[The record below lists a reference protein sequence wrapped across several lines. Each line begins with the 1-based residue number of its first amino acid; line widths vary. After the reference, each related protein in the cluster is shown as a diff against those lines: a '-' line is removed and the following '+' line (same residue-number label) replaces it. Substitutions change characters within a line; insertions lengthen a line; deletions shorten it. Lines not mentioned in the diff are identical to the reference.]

1 MSTFMTYLTLFWEY
15 FKIGLFTLGGGYAML
30 PLVTQIVLRRG
41 WLTEDQLISFI
52 GVAESTPG
60 PFAINLAT
68 FVGSSVGSTT
78 GLGVF
83 GGILGS
89 IVATVAVVLPSLVII
104 IVVTILFEKFKSSK
118 YVQGALRGIK
128 PVVVGLILSAV
139 MTVGCKVILPNLNF
153 KNITAEGFSQ
163 FNWISLI
170 IVAAIVPL
178 SQIKI
183 KRKKI
188 HPIYL
193 ILLSAAV
200 GVIIFG
206 AFNIQQ

>member
-1 MSTFMTYLTLFWEY
+1 MIYLTLFWEY
-15 FKIGLFTLGGGYAML
+15 FKIGLFTIGGGYAML
-30 PLVTQIVLRRG
+30 PLVTQVVKRYG
-41 WLTEDQLISFI
+41 WLTQEQLISFI

-68 FVGSSVGSTT
+68 FVGNTVGSSTN
-78 GLGVF
+78 LGVF

-89 IVATVAVVLPSLVII
+89 VVATFAVVLPSLII
-104 IVVTILFEKFKSSK
+104 IVIVTILFDKFRSNK

-139 MTVGCKVILPNLNF
+139 ISVGCKVILPKLDF
-153 KNITAEGFSQ
+153 KSIQADGFSQ

-170 IVAAIVPL
+170 IIAAVVPL
-178 SQIKI
+178 SQIRI

-188 HPIYL
+188 HPIWL
-193 ILLSAAV
+193 ILLSAV
-200 GVIIFG
+200 TGVVVFG
-206 AFNIQQ
+206 AFGAQQ